1 MDSQG
6 SLQGQGSGSSG
17 FPSGTMPKIGVL
29 IVDDIADTR
38 DNLSKLLM
46 FERDIEVVG
55 TAGSGPEALEVSRK
69 LTPDVVLMDI
79 NMPEMD
85 GIKAAELMSTEM
97 PGIGI
102 IMMSV
107 QGEQDYLRRAML
119 AGAREFLVKPF
130 SGDDLVRSIR
140 HVYRME
146 SSKRAMAAAAVP
158 MNGTVMLGMRNGEE
172 ERNQGRVLTV
182 VSPKGGV
189 GRSTVAANLAVAL
202 KLSTQ
207 KKVALVDGSLYFGDL
222 GVMLN
227 LLSNKTIVDAVEHVD
242 DLDAD
247 LLNDIMVTHSSG
259 VKVLLAPPQPEMAE
273 LVTAEHIRRV
283 LVELAANFDYV
294 VVDTWPS
301 FADTVLTAM
310 DLADEILLV
319 MTLEM
324 TAIKDVK
331 LYLEVVEKLNY
342 PAEKVKLVL
351 NRSGSAGGIK
361 VEAVEETL
369 RHKIMVGLSNDGVAM
384 LMAINQG
391 VPLVISAREH
401 PFSRDIYRLAR
412 LITSATPEEAQLAQ
426 VTANVQAQDAA
437 MNTRLISRLKAAFR

>member
-1 MDSQG
+1 MDTPG
-6 SLQGQGSGSSG
+6 ANSS
-17 FPSGTMPKIGVL
+17 MPKIGVL
-29 IVDDIADTR
+29 IVDDISDTR
-38 DNLSKLLM
+38 ENLSKLLM
-46 FERDIEVVG
+46 FERDIEVIG
-55 TAGSGPEALEVSRK
+55 TAGSGPEAIDVARK
-69 LTPDVVLMDI
+69 LHPDVVLMDI

-85 GIKAAELMSTEM
+85 GIKAAELMSTELT
-97 PGIGI
+97 GIGI

-140 HVYRME
+140 HVYRLE
-146 SSKRAMAAAAVP
+146 SSKRSMQQSLAPMQGAASS
-158 MNGTVMLGMRNGEE
+158 NGKNSSEE
-172 ERNQGRVLTV
+172 STQGRIIAV

-189 GRSTVAANLAVAL
+189 GRTTLAANLAVAL
-202 KLSTQ
+202 RLSTQ
-207 KKVALVDGSLYFGDL
+207 KKVALVDSSLYFGDL

-227 LLSNKTIVDAVEHVD
+227 LLSNKTIVDAVEHID
-242 DLDAD
+242 DLDVD
-247 LLNDIMVTHSSG
+247 LLNDLMVTHSTG

-273 LVTAEHIRRV
+273 LITAEHIRRI
-283 LVELAANFDYV
+283 LLELSAHYDYV
-294 VVDTWPS
+294 IVDTWPS

-310 DLADEILLV
+310 DLADDILLV

-361 VEAVEETL
+361 LEAVEETL
-369 RHKIMVGLSNDGVAM
+369 RQKVLVGLSNDGVAM

-391 VPLVISAREH
+391 VPLVVSAREH
-401 PFSRDIYRLAR
+401 PFSRDVYRLAR
-412 LITSATPEEAQLAQ
+412 LLTSTTTEEAQLAQ
-426 VTANVQAQDAA
+426 ATATAQAQDGA
-437 MNTRLISRLKAAFR
+437 MQGKLLSRLKSAFR

>member
-1 MDSQG
+1 MDTAG
-6 SLQGQGSGSSG
+6 ASS
-17 FPSGTMPKIGVL
+17 SMPKIGVL
-29 IVDDIADTR
+29 IVDDISDTR
-38 DNLSKLLM
+38 ENLSKLLM

-55 TAGSGPEALEVSRK
+55 TAASGPEAIELARK
-69 LTPDVVLMDI
+69 LLPDVVLMDI

-85 GIKAAELMSTEM
+85 GIKAAELLSTEM

-140 HVYRME
+140 HVYRLE
-146 SSKRAMAAAAVP
+146 SSKRAMAQAAVP
-158 MNGTVMLGMRNGEE
+158 MTGMLSPNGKVAFEE
-172 ERNQGRVLTV
+172 SQQGRIMAI

-189 GRSTVAANLAVAL
+189 GRSVVAANLAVAL

-207 KKVALVDGSLYFGDL
+207 KKVALVDGALYFGDL

-227 LLSNKTIVDAVEHVD
+227 LLSNKTIADAADHIDE
-242 DLDAD
+242 LDAD
-247 LLNDIMVTHSSG
+247 LLNDLMVTHSSG
-259 VKVLLAPPQPEMAE
+259 VKVLLAPPMPEMAE
-273 LVTAEHIRRV
+273 LITAEHVRRI
-283 LVELAANFDYV
+283 LIELAANFDYV
-294 VVDTWPS
+294 LIDTWPS
-301 FADTVLTAM
+301 FADTVLTIM
-310 DLADEILLV
+310 DLSDDILLV
-319 MTLEM
+319 MSLEM

-342 PAEKVKLVL
+342 PPEKVKLIL
-351 NRSGSAGGIK
+351 NRAGSSGGIK
-361 VEAVEETL
+361 IEAVEETL
-369 RHKIMVGLSNDGVAM
+369 RQKIMVGLSNDGVAM

-412 LITSATPEEAQLAQ
+412 LLTSTNPEEAQLAQ
-426 VTANVQAQDAA
+426 VTSNVQAQDGA
-437 MNTRLISRLKAAFR
+437 MNTKLMSRLKAAFR

>member
-1 MDSQG
+1 MDS
-6 SLQGQGSGSSG
+6 SGANSS
-17 FPSGTMPKIGVL
+17 MPKIGVL
-29 IVDDIADTR
+29 IVDDISDTR
-38 DNLSKLLM
+38 ENLSKLLM
-46 FERDIEVVG
+46 FERDIEVIG
-55 TAGSGPEALEVSRK
+55 TASSGPEALEASRK
-69 LTPDVVLMDI
+69 LNPDVVLMDI

-85 GIKAAELMSTEM
+85 GIKAAELLSSEM

-119 AGAREFLVKPF
+119 AGAREFLIKPF

-140 HVYRME
+140 HVYRLE
-146 SSKRAMAAAAVP
+146 AGKRAMAAQVASTP
-158 MNGTVMLGMRNGEE
+158 MSHSGGGGNKNNNPDEPT
-172 ERNQGRVLTV
+172 QGRIMAI

-189 GRSTVAANLAVAL
+189 GRTTVAVNLAVAL

-207 KKVALVDGSLYFGDL
+207 KKVALVDGSLYFGDV
-222 GVMLN
+222 GVLLN
-227 LLSNKTIVDAVEHVD
+227 LLSNKTLVDAVEHID
-242 DLDAD
+242 ELDAD
-247 LLNDIMVTHSSG
+247 LLNDLMATHSSG

-273 LVTAEHIRRV
+273 LITAEHMRRI
-283 LVELAANFDYV
+283 LVELAAQFDYV
-294 VVDTWPS
+294 IVDTWPS

-310 DLADEILLV
+310 DLADDILLV

-342 PAEKVKLVL
+342 PPEKVKLVL
-351 NRSGSAGGIK
+351 NRAGSAGGIK

-369 RHKIMVGLSNDGVAM
+369 RQKVLVGLSNDGVAS
-384 LMAINQG
+384 LMAVNQG

-412 LITSATPEEAQLAQ
+412 LLTASSPEEAQLAQ
-426 VTANVQAQDAA
+426 ATANVQAQDGA
-437 MNTRLISRLKAAFR
+437 MQGKLLSRLKAAFR

>member
-1 MDSQG
+1 MDNTASN
-6 SLQGQGSGSSG
+6 SN
-17 FPSGTMPKIGVL
+17 MPKIGVL
-29 IVDDIADTR
+29 IVDDISDTR
-38 DNLSKLLM
+38 ENLSKLLL

-55 TAGSGPEALEVSRK
+55 TGGSGPEAIELARK
-69 LTPDVVLMDI
+69 LRPDVVLMDI

-85 GIKAAELMSTEM
+85 GIKAAELLGGEM
-97 PGIGI
+97 PGIGV

-140 HVYRME
+140 HVYRLE
-146 SSKRAMAAAAVP
+146 SGKRAMVAAASAMP
-158 MNGTVMLGMRNGEE
+158 ALGTSMLNGQTQEGD
-172 ERNQGRVLTV
+172 GRRGKILTI

-189 GRSTVAANLAVAL
+189 GRTSIATNLALAI
-202 KLSTQ
+202 KLATG
-207 KKVALVDGSLYFGDL
+207 KKVALVDGSLYFGDV

-227 LLSNKTIVDAVEHVD
+227 LLSNKTMVDAVEHID

-247 LLNDIMVTHSSG
+247 LLNDIMATHSSG

-273 LVTAEHIRRV
+273 SVTAEHMRRI
-283 LVELAANFDYV
+283 LVELSANFDYV
-294 VVDTWPS
+294 IVDTWPS

-310 DLADEILLV
+310 DLADEVLLI

-324 TAIKDVK
+324 TTIKDVK
-331 LYLEVVEKLNY
+331 IYLEVVDKLDY
-342 PAEKVKLVL
+342 PAEKVKLIL
-351 NRSGSAGGIK
+351 NRSGGVAGIK

-369 RHKIMVGLSNDGVAM
+369 RHKVLVGLTNDGPAM
-384 LMAINQG
+384 MKAVNQG

-401 PFSRDIYRLAR
+401 PFSKDVYRLAR
-412 LITSATPEEAQLAQ
+412 LLTSTTAEEGALAQ
-426 VTANVQAQDAA
+426 ATATVKAEEGIGG
-437 MNTRLISRLKAAFR
+437 TRLMSRLKAAFR

>member
-1 MDSQG
+1 MDN
-6 SLQGQGSGSSG
+6 
-17 FPSGTMPKIGVL
+17 SGTNGSMPKIGVL
-29 IVDDIADTR
+29 IVDDISDTR
-38 DNLSKLLM
+38 ENLSKLLM

-55 TAGSGPEALEVSRK
+55 TAGSGPEALEVARRIY
-69 LTPDVVLMDI
+69 PDVVLMDI

-85 GIKAAELMSTEM
+85 GIKAAEMMSQDM

-140 HVYRME
+140 HVYRLE
-146 SSKRAMAAAAVP
+146 SSKRAMAQAAVP
-158 MNGTVMLGMRNGEE
+158 VQGGGMPGANQNEE
-172 ERNQGRVLTV
+172 DSHQGRILTV

-189 GRSTVAANLAVAL
+189 GRSTLAANLAVAL

-227 LLSNKTIVDAVEHVD
+227 LLSNKTICDAVEHID
-242 DLDAD
+242 DLDID

-273 LVTAEHIRRV
+273 IVTAEHVRRV
-283 LVELAANFDYV
+283 LVELSNNFDYV

-310 DLADEILLV
+310 DLANSILLV

-331 LYLEVVEKLNY
+331 LYLEVVDKLNY
-342 PAEKVKLVL
+342 PAEKVNLVL
-351 NRSGSAGGIK
+351 NRAGSAGGIK

-369 RHKIMVGLSNDGVAM
+369 RHKILVGLSNDGVAM

-412 LITSATPEEAQLAQ
+412 LLTSTNPEEAQLAQ
-426 VTANVQAQDAA
+426 VTANVQAQDGA
-437 MNTRLISRLKAAFR
+437 MNTRLMSKLRAAFR

>member
-1 MDSQG
+1 MDTPG
-6 SLQGQGSGSSG
+6 ANSS
-17 FPSGTMPKIGVL
+17 MPKIGVL
-29 IVDDIADTR
+29 IVDDISDTR
-38 DNLSKLLM
+38 ENLSKLLM
-46 FERDIEVVG
+46 FERDIEVIG
-55 TAGSGPEALEVSRK
+55 TAGSGPEAIDAARK
-69 LTPDVVLMDI
+69 LHPDVVLMDI

-85 GIKAAELMSTEM
+85 GIKAAELMSTELT
-97 PGIGI
+97 GIGI

-140 HVYRME
+140 HVYRLE
-146 SSKRAMAAAAVP
+146 SSKRSMQQSLAP
-158 MNGTVMLGMRNGEE
+158 MQGSASSNGKNSSEGST
-172 ERNQGRVLTV
+172 QGRIVAV

-189 GRSTVAANLAVAL
+189 GRTTLAANLAVAL
-202 KLSTQ
+202 RLSTQ

-227 LLSNKTIVDAVEHVD
+227 LLSNKTIVDAVAHID

-247 LLNDIMVTHSSG
+247 LLNDLMVTHSTG

-273 LVTAEHIRRV
+273 LITAEHIRRI
-283 LVELAANFDYV
+283 LLELSANYDYV
-294 VVDTWPS
+294 IVDTWPS

-310 DLADEILLV
+310 DLADDILLV

-342 PAEKVKLVL
+342 PTEKVKLVL

-361 VEAVEETL
+361 LEAVEETL
-369 RHKIMVGLSNDGVAM
+369 RQKVLVGLSNDGVAM

-401 PFSRDIYRLAR
+401 PFSRDVYRLAR
-412 LITSATPEEAQLAQ
+412 LLTSTTIEEAQLAQ
-426 VTANVQAQDAA
+426 ATATAQAQDGV
-437 MNTRLISRLKAAFR
+437 MQGKLLSKLKSAFR

>member
-1 MDSQG
+1 MDTSGANG
-6 SLQGQGSGSSG
+6 SMS
-17 FPSGTMPKIGVL
+17 KIGVL
-29 IVDDIADTR
+29 IVDDIVDTR

-55 TAGSGPEALEVSRK
+55 TAASGPEALDMSRR
-69 LTPDVVLMDI
+69 LYPDVVLMDI

-85 GIKAAELMSTEM
+85 GIKAAEIMSGEM

-140 HVYRME
+140 HVYRLE
-146 SSKRAMAAAAVP
+146 SSKRAMAQAAVP
-158 MNGTVMLGMRNGEE
+158 MSGTGMLGKPGDEDHS
-172 ERNQGRVLTV
+172 QGKILTV

-189 GRSTVAANLAVAL
+189 GRSTLAANLAVAL

-227 LLSNKTIVDAVEHVD
+227 LLSNKTIVDAVEHID
-242 DLDAD
+242 ELEID

-259 VKVLLAPPQPEMAE
+259 IKVLLAPPQPEMAE
-273 LVTAEHIRRV
+273 LVTAEHIRRI
-283 LVELAANFDYV
+283 LVELSANYDYV
-294 VVDTWPS
+294 VVDTWPT

-310 DLADEILLV
+310 DLADTIMLV

-342 PAEKVKLVL
+342 PAEKVSLVL
-351 NRSGSAGGIK
+351 NRAGSAGGIK

-369 RHKIMVGLSNDGVAM
+369 RQKVLVGLSNDGVGM

-401 PFSRDIYRLAR
+401 PFSKDIYRLAR
-412 LITSATPEEAQLAQ
+412 LLTSTSADEGQLAQ
-426 VTANVQAQDAA
+426 VTANVQAQDGAA
-437 MNTRLISRLKAAFR
+437 NTKLMSKLKAAFR

>member
-1 MDSQG
+1 
-6 SLQGQGSGSSG
+6 
-17 FPSGTMPKIGVL
+17 MPKVGVL
-29 IVDDIADTR
+29 IVDDISDTR
-38 DNLSKLLM
+38 ENLSKLLM

-55 TAGSGPEALEVSRK
+55 TAGSGPEALEMARR
-69 LTPDVVLMDI
+69 LYPDVVLMDI

-85 GIKAAELMSTEM
+85 GIKAAELMSSEL

-140 HVYRME
+140 HVYRLE
-146 SSKRAMAAAAVP
+146 SSKRAMAQAAIP
-158 MNGTVMLGMRNGEE
+158 MQNTGMLGAKPGDDEPR
-172 ERNQGRVLTV
+172 QGRVITV

-189 GRSTVAANLAVAL
+189 GRSTLAANLAVAL

-227 LLSNKTIVDAVEHVD
+227 LLSNKTICDAVEHID
-242 DLDAD
+242 DLDID

-259 VKVLLAPPQPEMAE
+259 IKVMLAPPQPEMAE
-273 LVTAEHIRRV
+273 LVTAEHVRRV
-283 LVELAANFDYV
+283 LVELSEHFDYV

-310 DLADEILLV
+310 DLADSILLV

-342 PAEKVKLVL
+342 PPEKVNLVL

-384 LMAINQG
+384 LMSINQG

-401 PFSRDIYRLAR
+401 PYSRDIYRLAR
-412 LITSATPEEAQLAQ
+412 LISSTVVEEGQLAQ
-426 VTANVQAQDAA
+426 VTANAQAQDGA
-437 MNTRLISRLKAAFR
+437 MNTRLMSKLKAAFR

>member
-1 MDSQG
+1 MDNHG
-6 SLQGQGSGSSG
+6 TG
-17 FPSGTMPKIGVL
+17 GTMPKIGVV

-38 DNLSKLLM
+38 ENFSKLLM

-55 TAGSGPEALEVSRK
+55 TAGSGPEAIELCRK
-69 LTPDVVLMDI
+69 IRPDVVLMDI

-85 GIKAAELMSTEM
+85 GIKAAEILSTEM
-97 PGIGI
+97 PAIGI

-107 QGEQDYLRRAML
+107 QSEQDYLRRAML
-119 AGAREFLVKPF
+119 AGAREFLVKPC
-130 SGDDLVRSIR
+130 SGDDLIRSIR
-140 HVYRME
+140 HVYRLE
-146 SSKRAMAAAAVP
+146 AGKRAMATAQPAYP
-158 MNGTVMLGMRNGEE
+158 TGMLNGGQSDGSD
-172 ERNQGRVLTV
+172 GRHSKIITI

-189 GRSTVAANLAVAL
+189 GRTCIAANLAVAL
-202 KLSTQ
+202 KVATQ

-227 LLSNKTIVDAVEHVD
+227 LLSNKTIVDVAEHME

-247 LLNDIMVTHSSG
+247 LLNEIMVTHSSG
-259 VKVLLAPPQPEMAE
+259 VKVLLAPPAPEMAE
-273 LVTAEHIRRV
+273 LVTAEHMRRV

-294 VVDTWPS
+294 IVDTWPS
-301 FADTVLTAM
+301 FAEAVLTAM
-310 DLADEILLV
+310 DLADDILLV

-342 PAEKVKLVL
+342 PIEKVKLVL
-351 NRSGSAGGIK
+351 NRAGSVGGIK

-369 RHKIMVGLSNDGVAM
+369 RHKVAVGLSNDGPGM
-384 LMAINQG
+384 MMAVNQG

-401 PFSRDIYRLAR
+401 PFSRDIYRLAKVVAT
-412 LITSATPEEAQLAQ
+412 TSIEEGATQAAPVTTIEE
-426 VTANVQAQDAA
+426 TH
-437 MNTRLISRLKAAFR
+437 NTKLMSKLKAAFR

>member
-1 MDSQG
+1 MEQTMDLHGTNDNG
-6 SLQGQGSGSSG
+6 S
-17 FPSGTMPKIGVL
+17 MPKIGVL
-29 IVDDIADTR
+29 IVDDISDTR
-38 DNLSKLLM
+38 ENLSKLLM

-55 TAGSGPEALEVSRK
+55 TAGSGPEAIETCRRIH
-69 LTPDVVLMDI
+69 PDVLLLDI

-85 GIKAAELMSTEM
+85 GIKAAELISSEM

-119 AGAREFLVKPF
+119 AGAREFLIKPF
-130 SGDDLVRSIR
+130 SGDELVRSIR
-140 HVYRME
+140 HVYRLE
-146 SSKRAMAAAAVP
+146 SSKRAMAAAAVLP
-158 MNGTVMLGMRNGEE
+158 ANNGKSHSSGQGNDNGEPG
-172 ERNQGRVLTV
+172 QGKIITV

-189 GRSTVAANLAVAL
+189 GRTTVATNLAVAL

-207 KKVALVDGSLYFGDL
+207 KKVALVDGSLYFGDV
-222 GVMLN
+222 GVMMN
-227 LLSNKTIVDAVEHVD
+227 LLSSKSIVDAVEHID
-242 DLDAD
+242 GLEAD
-247 LLNDIMVTHSSG
+247 LLNDLMATHSSG

-273 LVTAEHIRRV
+273 MINAEHMRRI
-283 LVELAANFDYV
+283 LVELAANYDYI

-310 DLADEILLV
+310 DLADHILLV

-331 LYLEVVEKLNY
+331 LYLEVVDKLDY

-351 NRSGSAGGIK
+351 NRSGTASGIK

-369 RHKIMVGLSNDGVAM
+369 RHKVMVGLSNDFVAM
-384 LMAINQG
+384 QTAVNQG

-401 PFSRDIYRLAR
+401 PFSRDVYRLCR
-412 LITSATPEEAQLAQ
+412 LLTSTTVEEGTLAQ
-426 VTANVQAQDAA
+426 ATATIKSDAQG
-437 MNTRLISRLKAAFR
+437 NTRLLSKLKAAFR